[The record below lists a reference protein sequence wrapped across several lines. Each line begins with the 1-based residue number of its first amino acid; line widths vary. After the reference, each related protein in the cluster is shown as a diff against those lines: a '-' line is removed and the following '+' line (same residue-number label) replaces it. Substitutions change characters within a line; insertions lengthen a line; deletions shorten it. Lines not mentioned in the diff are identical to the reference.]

1 MTFVN
6 SPSDRL
12 LGIYLALGQYP
23 ILRTRI
29 RNRMLDK
36 LFEKGIIT
44 QETFEAEVR
53 EKAIRSQRRE
63 GMLHPFTEEMPEIW
77 ELRVGRIRYHLI
89 ELMFSEH
96 FSFKEFEV
104 IVNEVLG
111 EHGINGR
118 DLRLAINPELSPLE
132 LVFEQAM
139 TIERLSP
146 QERKTYEARLLES
159 KVVIIRSMISDQ
171 LRYINVAKEWFS
183 ITDLGEIKR
192 RIIGSG
198 RIGGK
203 SAGMLLAARIIR
215 EEADESLRASIRTPE
230 SFYVGSNE
238 IYTFMSINNLI
249 HWNDQKYKSEAQMRD
264 DYPVIVDEFIKGDFP
279 PGIIEKF
286 QALLA
291 IVGCKPLIVRSS
303 SLLEDNF
310 GMAFAGKYE
319 SVFLPNQGSMK
330 HNLIELKKAVALVY
344 ASTLNPTA
352 LLYRRRRGLQDYDE
366 RMAILIQVVEGEIF
380 GKYYLPHGAGVA
392 FSRNLY
398 RWAPQIRSEEGFV
411 RLVWG
416 LGTRAVDRVGNDY
429 PRLVALSHPLLR
441 PSSEPKAIR
450 RYSQQYVDLIDLEKN
465 EMVTLPIHDVLNSQY
480 PPLRYLVQV
489 DEDGYFSPLRINLS
503 GSDNRNLVLNY
514 DELLKRTLFA
524 KHMKEILSMLEK
536 HYHGPVDVEFTLRIK
551 NLDSIQ
557 PQVSITILQCRPQ
570 SHLIASERIA
580 LPTGLPD
587 KDIIFSTQFVVPRGL
602 IERVDYVMF
611 VPPEGYFALPTN
623 AHRTKLARAINEL
636 NSNLGRENFICTG
649 PGRWGSSNSDL
660 GVPIDYSDIYN
671 TKSLVELA
679 GQGVGPEPEP
689 SLGTHFFQDLLE
701 SQIYPLAIYLDG
713 PTTIFNRE
721 FFYNTPNHLSE
732 FIKNADEMLLS
743 CLRLIRVS
751 DYAPGRYIQIAMDDE
766 KNQAMAFLKDELTY
780 L

>member
-23 ILRTRI
+23 ILRSRI
-29 RNRMLDK
+29 RNRMLEK

-44 QETFEAEVR
+44 PEAFEVEVR
-53 EKAIRSQRRE
+53 DKAIRSQKRE
-63 GMLHPFTEEMPEIW
+63 GMVAPFNEEMPEVW
-77 ELRVGRIRYHLI
+77 ELRLGRTRYHVI
-89 ELMFSEH
+89 ELMFSEY
-96 FSFKEFEV
+96 FSFKEFEA

-111 EHGINGR
+111 ERGISNR
-118 DLRLAINPELSPLE
+118 DLRLAINPELAPIE

-139 TIERLSP
+139 TIEKLP
-146 QERKTYEARLLES
+146 PLERKQYEARLLES

-171 LRYINVAKEWFS
+171 LRYINVAKEWFTIS
-183 ITDLGEIKR
+183 DLAEIKR

-215 EEADESLRASIRTPE
+215 ESATESLSSSIRVPE

-238 IYTFMSINNLI
+238 IYTFMSVNNFF
-249 HWNDQKYKSEAQMRD
+249 HWNDQKYKSEEQMRAE
-264 DYPVIVDEFIKGDFP
+264 YPTIVEEFLKGDYT

-286 QALLA
+286 QSMLA

-319 SVFLPNQGSMK
+319 SVFLPNQGSPK
-330 HNLIELKKAVALVY
+330 ENLHELKKAVAMVY
-344 ASTLNPTA
+344 ASTLNPAA

-366 RMAILIQVVEGEIF
+366 RMAILIQVVEGETF
-380 GKYYLPHGAGVA
+380 NKYYLPHGAGVA

-429 PRLVALSHPLLR
+429 PRLIALSHPLLR

-465 EMVTLPIHDVLNSQY
+465 ELATLPVHDVLSSQY
-480 PPLRYLVQV
+480 SVLRYLVQV
-489 DEDGYFSPLRINLS
+489 DEDGYFTPLRINLS
-503 GSDNRNLVLNY
+503 GGDTKRLVLNY
-514 DELLKRTLFA
+514 DELLKRTTFA
-524 KHMKEILSMLEK
+524 KHMKEILTTLEK
-536 HYHGPVDVEFTLRIK
+536 HYRGPVDVEFTIRIK
-551 NLDSIQ
+551 NPEAIQ
-557 PQVSITILQCRPQ
+557 PQVLITILQCRPQ
-570 SHLIASERIA
+570 SHLAASEKISMPA
-580 LPTGLPD
+580 LASE
-587 KDIIFSTQFVVPRGL
+587 DIIFSTQFVVPRGF
-602 IERVDYVMF
+602 IERIDYVLF
-611 VPPEGYFALPTN
+611 VPPEGYFALPTLT
-623 AHRTKLARAINEL
+623 HRTRLARAIGEL
-636 NSNLGRENFICTG
+636 NNNLGRESFICTG

-671 TKSLVELA
+671 TKALVELA

-701 SQIYPLAIYLDG
+701 SQIYPLAIYLDSA
-713 PTTIFNRE
+713 TTIFNHD
-721 FFYNTPNHLSE
+721 FFYETPNRLTQ
-732 FIKNADEMLLS
+732 FVKNADEELLD
-743 CLRLIRVS
+743 CLKLIRVS
-751 DYAPGRYIQIAMDDE
+751 DFAPDHYLQIIMDDE
-766 KNQAMAFLKDELTY
+766 KNLAVAFLKEETTY
-780 L
+780 N

>member
-36 LFEKGIIT
+36 LYEKGILK

-63 GMLHPFTEEMPEIW
+63 GLVQPFNEEMPEIW

-89 ELMFSEH
+89 ELTFSEH
-96 FSFKEFEV
+96 FSFKEFEA

-111 EHGINGR
+111 EHGISGR

-139 TIERLSP
+139 TIEKLDP
-146 QERKTYEARLLES
+146 QERESYEARLLES

-171 LRYINVAKEWFS
+171 LRYINVAKEWFT

-203 SAGMLLAARIIR
+203 AAGMLLAARIIR
-215 EEADESLRASIRTPE
+215 EKGGEALRANIRAPE

-264 DYPVIVDEFIKGDFP
+264 DYPLIVDEFIKGDFP

-286 QALLA
+286 QGVLA
-291 IVGCKPLIVRSS
+291 IVGSKPLIVRSS

-330 HNLIELKKAVALVY
+330 HNLNEFKKAVALVY

-366 RMAILIQVVEGEIF
+366 RMA
-380 GKYYLPHGAGVA
+380 
-392 FSRNLY
+392 
-398 RWAPQIRSEEGFV
+398 V
-411 RLVWG
+411 R
-416 LGTRAVDRVGNDY
+416 
-429 PRLVALSHPLLR
+429 
-441 PSSEPKAIR
+441 I
-450 RYSQQYVDLIDLEKN
+450 
-465 EMVTLPIHDVLNSQY
+465 
-480 PPLRYLVQV
+480 
-489 DEDGYFSPLRINLS
+489 
-503 GSDNRNLVLNY
+503 
-514 DELLKRTLFA
+514 
-524 KHMKEILSMLEK
+524 
-536 HYHGPVDVEFTLRIK
+536 
-551 NLDSIQ
+551 
-557 PQVSITILQCRPQ
+557 
-570 SHLIASERIA
+570 
-580 LPTGLPD
+580 
-587 KDIIFSTQFVVPRGL
+587 
-602 IERVDYVMF
+602 
-611 VPPEGYFALPTN
+611 
-623 AHRTKLARAINEL
+623 
-636 NSNLGRENFICTG
+636 
-649 PGRWGSSNSDL
+649 
-660 GVPIDYSDIYN
+660 
-671 TKSLVELA
+671 
-679 GQGVGPEPEP
+679 
-689 SLGTHFFQDLLE
+689 
-701 SQIYPLAIYLDG
+701 
-713 PTTIFNRE
+713 
-721 FFYNTPNHLSE
+721 
-732 FIKNADEMLLS
+732 
-743 CLRLIRVS
+743 
-751 DYAPGRYIQIAMDDE
+751 
-766 KNQAMAFLKDELTY
+766 
-780 L
+780 

>member
-1 MTFVN
+1 MTFIN

-12 LGIYLALGQYP
+12 MGIYLALGQYP

-36 LFEKGIIT
+36 LYEKGIYT
-44 QETFEAEVR
+44 PERFEAEVR

-63 GMLHPFTEEMPEIW
+63 GLLHPYTEEMPELW

-89 ELMFSEH
+89 ELTFSEH
-96 FSFKEFEV
+96 FSFKEFEA
-104 IVNEVLG
+104 IVNEILG
-111 EHGINGR
+111 ERGITSR

-139 TIERLSP
+139 TIQKLP
-146 QERKTYEARLLES
+146 PDERKTYEARLLES

-171 LRYINVAKEWFS
+171 LRYINVAKEWFTIS
-183 ITDLGEIKR
+183 DLGEIKR

-203 SAGMLLAARIIR
+203 AAGMLLAARIIR
-215 EEADESLRASIRTPE
+215 EEADEALRANIRTPE

-249 HWNDQKYKSEAQMRD
+249 HWNDQKYKTEEEMRE
-264 DYPVIVDEFIKGDFP
+264 DYPVILEEFIKGDFP

-286 QALLA
+286 MSMLA
-291 IVGCKPLIVRSS
+291 IVGNKPLIVRSS

-319 SVFLPNQGSMK
+319 SIFLPNQGSIK
-330 HNLIELKKAVALVY
+330 QNLCELKKAVALVY

-366 RMAILIQVVEGEIF
+366 RMAVLIQVVEGEVF
-380 GKYYLPHGAGVA
+380 EKYYLPHGAGVA

-398 RWAPQIRSEEGFV
+398 RWAPQIRSEDGFI

-429 PRLVALSHPLLR
+429 PRLVALSHPMLR

-465 EMVTLPIHDVLNSQY
+465 ELVTLPVMDVLNARY
-480 PPLRYLVQV
+480 APLRYLVQV
-489 DEDGYFSPLRINLS
+489 DEDGFFTPLRINLS
-503 GSDNRNLVLNY
+503 SDQNRSLVLNF
-514 DELLKRTLFA
+514 DEMLKRTPFA
-524 KHMKEILSMLEK
+524 KQMKGVLSILEE
-536 HYHGPVDVEFTLRIK
+536 HYHGPVDVEFTIRIK
-551 NLDSIQ
+551 DMETVH
-557 PQVSITILQCRPQ
+557 PQVDITILQCRPQ
-570 SHLIASERIA
+570 SQLMVSEKINVPAGLIE
-580 LPTGLPD
+580 
-587 KDIIFSTQFVVPRGL
+587 KDIVFSTQFVVPCGF
-602 IERVDYVMF
+602 IERVDYVVY
-611 VPPEGYFALPTN
+611 VPPEGYFSLPTL
-623 AHRTKLARAINEL
+623 AHRTRLVRTISEL
-636 NSNLGRENFICTG
+636 NSNLGRESFICTG

-671 TKSLVELA
+671 TKALVELA

-701 SQIYPLAIYLDG
+701 SQIFPLAVVLDA
-713 PTTIFNRE
+713 PTTLFNQE
-721 FFYNTPNHLSE
+721 FFNHTPNHVDE
-732 FIKNADEMLLS
+732 FIKNPDKELEKSLK
-743 CLRLIRVS
+743 LIRVA
-751 DYAPGRYIQIAMDDE
+751 DYAPGKHLQIIMDDE
-766 KNQAMAFLKDELTY
+766 KNQAVAFLKDEVTY